1 MNKLFRWFGLPGRL
15 VLTTLMS
22 LFACAMAVCSP
33 SLPRIIAAM
42 AMVLSSLG
50 DITLMDYK
58 PITRSLPFRGF
69 IPGSIVFTIAHILYI
84 TAFGYNIYISGYKY
98 LNIGVVAAFACYV
111 LMIVMTMIMVLV
123 RNVEIKSMFFLSM
136 IYLFV
141 ISTNCAT
148 VYSYAYSAR
157 GMAIISAVGVFSFLI
172 SDYFIVMDKVC
183 DIKSK
188 VLRELIWWFYPVGQI
203 LLILGV

>member
-1 MNKLFRWFGLPGRL
+1 M
-15 VLTTLMS
+15 
-22 LFACAMAVCSP
+22 
-33 SLPRIIAAM
+33 
-42 AMVLSSLG
+42 
-50 DITLMDYK
+50 
-58 PITRSLPFRGF
+58 
-69 IPGSIVFTIAHILYI
+69 
-84 TAFGYNIYISGYKY
+84 
-98 LNIGVVAAFACYV
+98 AAFACYV

-157 GMAIISAVGVFSFLI
+157 GMAIISAVGVFSFLL
-172 SDYFIVMDKVC
+172 SDYFIVMEKVC